1 MGLIHE
7 QLEIEGKGKTRK
19 VYCKHCKELLKS
31 GAVEIWGQHMRTCK
45 KPAQKLK
52 SCCLC
57 LKKKQRQL
65 S

>member
-31 GAVEIWGQHMRTCK
+31 GAVERWGQHMRTCK
-45 KPAQKLK
+45 KTSPEIKKLFPVP
-52 SCCLC
+52 
-57 LKKKQRQL
+57 KKEQRQL